1 MRLINGTKVLV
12 TTLLLLLSPL
22 ALNAYAAQDEAPKDG
37 VEAKSGEHAKSA
49 DHAKSG
55 DHGEHGEK
63 KKKFPLGAVS
73 FAFIV
78 LGILAAP
85 AYHRLNVGGDFTGS
99 ISTREDSGGH

>member
-22 ALNAYAAQDEAPKDG
+22 ALNAYAANHEAPKDG
-37 VEAKSGEHAKSA
+37 VEAKSGDHAKSA

-55 DHGEHGEK
+55 DHGEK

-73 FAFIV
+73 FAFLV

-99 ISTREDSGGH
+99 ISTREESSSH